1 LKGIFKGLILF
12 FIIMPLNFIF
22 TQSGTIPLTLRCFPV
37 DSHVF
42 IDGSETQPQ
51 SIENKGEL
59 RTFLV
64 DPGVHILTLSAV
76 DYTTL
81 SIPLNITDNNPPV
94 IEEKLEKIGLPL
106 YQLGE
111 LPTAVQPKSVTFS
124 PNGQYM
130 AVASL
135 GSSRGLQI
143 FSLYPFA
150 HVIDL
155 IPPEKYATKTGF
167 VESCW
172 LPVRNEVWV
181 SQMNIGGFH
190 VFDTDDWHYKG
201 TWDGGGLWSKV
212 LLVNHNESLV
222 YLSHWASETVSE
234 IDAETKEVLRTFRV
248 SGIPRGLTFSPD
260 RKTLIVA
267 IYSLNALDS
276 IDLAT
281 GEVTSRQYSH
291 HEGAMRHLITD
302 GRRGVHYVT
311 NMLLGV
317 VYAVSD
323 RTGDVSRIYR
333 VGSKPNTAEMT
344 PDGRYLFVSCRGP
357 NNPKTY
363 LIEGPEYGKVYVID
377 LERQEVLGWIWGRDQ
392 TTGLDVSP
400 DSRYLAFTDFKDN
413 RLELYKIQ
421 GKEVP

>member
-37 DSHVF
+37 DSRVF
-42 IDGSETQPQ
+42 IDGRETQPQ

-172 LPVRNEVWV
+172 LP
-181 SQMNIGGFH
+181 
-190 VFDTDDWHYKG
+190 D
-201 TWDGGGLWSKV
+201 
-212 LLVNHNESLV
+212 
-222 YLSHWASETVSE
+222 
-234 IDAETKEVLRTFRV
+234 
-248 SGIPRGLTFSPD
+248 P
-260 RKTLIVA
+260 
-267 IYSLNALDS
+267 
-276 IDLAT
+276 
-281 GEVTSRQYSH
+281 
-291 HEGAMRHLITD
+291 
-302 GRRGVHYVT
+302 
-311 NMLLGV
+311 
-317 VYAVSD
+317 
-323 RTGDVSRIYR
+323 
-333 VGSKPNTAEMT
+333 
-344 PDGRYLFVSCRGP
+344 
-357 NNPKTY
+357 
-363 LIEGPEYGKVYVID
+363 
-377 LERQEVLGWIWGRDQ
+377 
-392 TTGLDVSP
+392 
-400 DSRYLAFTDFKDN
+400 
-413 RLELYKIQ
+413 
-421 GKEVP
+421 